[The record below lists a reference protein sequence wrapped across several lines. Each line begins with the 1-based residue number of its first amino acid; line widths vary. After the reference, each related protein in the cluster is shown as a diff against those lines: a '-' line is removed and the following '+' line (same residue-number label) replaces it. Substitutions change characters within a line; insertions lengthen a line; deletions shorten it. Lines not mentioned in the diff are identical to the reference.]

1 MAALRPRGAGAP
13 SRGPGKAMVGMVALI
28 CLAAGYF
35 LGNSSRWA
43 EASTQVLGEGVAAE
57 LEPQRAQ
64 QELGTAAGAGDD
76 DFSSGGG
83 GSASSTT
90 AAVGGAG
97 GGARVKTVCE
107 DTCPGHAKNGV
118 CNEGRPTPDKD
129 ESDSLTI
136 FEVLCDLGTDCS
148 DCGPWVHNN
157 TDASDS
163 WRPIQEIRDKQFDV
177 FTRQAR
183 HPGGFY
189 MAFTD
194 PVKDVDVSSAIHHN
208 ALLEVGFTWAWHLN
222 LKEGCR
228 KDGKQALVLDVG
240 ANFGYYSLLSASM
253 GCRVVA
259 WEPVPYFAAYFKYAL
274 LRNNMTHA
282 VQMRFAIVSNSTGG
296 ELTIV
301 VPNRGI
307 WGTAGIGG
315 KNIDGAIKN
324 EGGYDNVVRPVERVD
339 SVVHEDVLIMK
350 IDVEGFE
357 PSVLHGSR
365 NLLLKHSVE
374 NIFMEYSPGVAER
387 SADYVWFES
396 NPAALMGLLRGGY
409 TILHL
414 GDMKDSWPDWEG
426 KSPLPKLEEVTEA
439 VLRNDIED
447 AWRLQS
453 RTLGCHQAA
462 AELGEDA
469 GKMFN
474 CLSIPEG
481 IHPQSFRSVFGHNT
495 NIWAFKKKPWF
506 ASIGGTASLAP
517 VDSDIQHEFFIP
529 GGIVGA
535 ARRLC
540 VHLPPEVAVMH
551 RCPCVTKEVCGRLE
565 EKVKRLAQE
574 GQLPP
579 FPISDRKVE
588 PQGIESW

>member
-1 MAALRPRGAGAP
+1 MAALRPRVAA
-13 SRGPGKAMVGMVALI
+13 SARRGPGTVMVGMVALI
-28 CLAAGYF
+28 CLAAGYL

-43 EASTQVLGEGVAAE
+43 EASTQGSEAGTAAE
-57 LEPQRAQ
+57 LQ
-64 QELGTAAGAGDD
+64 QEPTAGAAGVDAP
-76 DFSSGGG
+76 
-83 GSASSTT
+83 ASSVISGSSTQDV
-90 AAVGGAG
+90 AAAGEAG

-118 CNEGRPTPDKD
+118 CNDGRPTPEKD
-129 ESDSLTI
+129 QTDSMTI

-163 WRPIQEIRDKQFDV
+163 WQPIKEIRDKQFEV
-177 FTRQAR
+177 FTRQVR
-183 HPGGFY
+183 HPSGFH

-194 PVKDVDVSSAIHHN
+194 PAKDIDVSSSIHHE
-208 ALLEVGFTWAWHLN
+208 ALLERGFTWAWHLN
-222 LKEGCR
+222 LKEECLRG
-228 KDGKQALVLDVG
+228 GKQGLVLDVG
-240 ANFGYYSLLSASM
+240 ANFGYYSLLAASM
-253 GCRVVA
+253 GCRSIA

-274 LRNNMTHA
+274 LLNNFTHA
-282 VQMRFAIVSNSTGG
+282 VELREKIVSNTTGG

-324 EGGYDNVVRPVERVD
+324 EGGYDKVVRPVERVD
-339 SVVHEDVLIMK
+339 GVVRKDVLVMK

-357 PSVLHGSR
+357 PSVLHGAR
-365 NLLLKHSVE
+365 DLFLKHTVE

-387 SADYVWFES
+387 AADWAWFES
-396 NPAALMGLLRGGY
+396 NPSVLLGLLRSGY

-414 GDMKDSWPDWEG
+414 EGLLDSWPDWEG

-453 RTLGCHQAA
+453 KTLGCHETA
-462 AELGEDA
+462 AELGKDV
-469 GKMFN
+469 GWMFG
-474 CLSIPEG
+474 CMSIPEG
-481 IHPQSFRSVFGHNT
+481 IHPQSFRSTFGHNT

-506 ASIGGTASLAP
+506 ASIGGPATLAP
-517 VDSDIQHEFFIP
+517 LDFDIQHEFFVP
-529 GGIVGA
+529 GGVVGA
-535 ARRLC
+535 ARRMC
-540 VHLPPEVAVMH
+540 AHLPPEAMVMH
-551 RCPCVTKEVCGRLE
+551 RCPCTAKEVCGALE
-565 EKVKRLAQE
+565 EKVARLAKN

-579 FPISDRKVE
+579 FPMLDRKLEVE
-588 PQGIESW
+588 KLGIESW